1 MEISLPLTLEDRVSF
16 EEVRRGGRSQSEER
30 STRKTW
36 WWRLRSSDGKSSGS
50 GRSECR
56 AAGIRESRHDSL
68 YSTSGALFA
77 GFGGE
82 RTSPRTRLRSASIRS
97 PPRSSA
103 QCGGADS
110 DGRAAVRLMLA
121 AWQAIAQER
130 PRTAIVAASLLLR
143 VSTALV
149 LVAAERVLPT
159 WDAEVTTLAKAH
171 ALSTRLEAFVRWDTV
186 HYVQIALE
194 GYERDKQTAF
204 LPGLPALLRC
214 GGQLVRRLGTGE
226 WGGFTANDA
235 VIAGIV
241 ATAIATTAAA
251 LALHR

>member
-1 MEISLPLTLEDRVSF
+1 M
-16 EEVRRGGRSQSEER
+16 
-30 STRKTW
+30 
-36 WWRLRSSDGKSSGS
+36 
-50 GRSECR
+50 
-56 AAGIRESRHDSL
+56 
-68 YSTSGALFA
+68 
-77 GFGGE
+77 GE
-82 RTSPRTRLRSASIRS
+82 RANKAPNKAPKRVDKTAAAEQRASVAVLI
-97 PPRSSA
+97 A
-103 QCGGADS
+103 TVGT
-110 DGRAAVRLMLA
+110 RAAVRLMLA
-121 AWQAIAQER
+121 AWQTLAQRR
-130 PRTAIVAASLLLR
+130 PRTAIVAASSLLR

-194 GYERDKQTAF
+194 GYERDQQTAF

-214 GGQLVRRLGTGE
+214 GGQLVRRLKTGK